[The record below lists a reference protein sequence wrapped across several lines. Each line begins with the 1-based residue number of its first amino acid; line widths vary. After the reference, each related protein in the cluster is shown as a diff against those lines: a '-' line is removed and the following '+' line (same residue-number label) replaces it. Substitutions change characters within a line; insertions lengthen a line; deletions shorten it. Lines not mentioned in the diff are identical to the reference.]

1 MAEIMKTITSVHD
14 MTTWARDRVLNRESI
29 GFVPTMGYL
38 HDGHLSLVKM
48 ARSENGAVVASVF
61 VNPAQFG
68 QNEDFSIYPRDP
80 EGDSEKLSSGGV
92 DVLFIPKADE
102 LYGPDYETYVELE
115 RLPLPLC
122 GKSRPGHFRGV
133 ATIVLK
139 LFNIVAPANAY
150 FGSKDYQQLQ
160 VIRKMVRDLNVSTKI
175 VGCPTVRESDGL
187 AMSSRNAY
195 LSPVE
200 RMQAVCL
207 HDALLIAKGLF
218 DSKVGDPE
226 VYIKSMMDRITQEPD
241 ARVDYISLVDPL
253 TLEDL
258 ETVKDAAL
266 AVLAVKIGKTRLID
280 NMSLAG

>member
-38 HDGHLSLVKM
+38 HDGHLSLVKR
-48 ARSENGAVVASVF
+48 ARCENGAVVASVF
-61 VNPAQFG
+61 VNPSQFG
-68 QNEDFSIYPRDP
+68 QNEDFSVYPRDP
-80 EGDSEKLSSGGV
+80 EGDSEKLRSGGV
-92 DVLFIPKADE
+92 DVLFMPKADD

-115 RLPLPLC
+115 RTPLPLC

-139 LFNIVAPANAY
+139 LFNIVLPTSAY

-160 VIRKMVRDLNVSTKI
+160 VISKMVRDLNVSTKI

-207 HDALLIAKGLF
+207 HDALLIAKRLF
-218 DSKVGDPE
+218 EKKEKDAVT
-226 VYIKSMMDRITQEPD
+226 YIKAMKDRITGEPD
-241 ARVDYISLVDPL
+241 ASLDYISLVDPETLQDL
-253 TLEDL
+253 T
-258 ETVKDAAL
+258 TVKDAAL